1 MTKTLTWR
9 TRRAP
14 PRARRAATLVPTRPL
29 ATMPSSGKYASEKPG
44 KIAGLAAGASRG
56 NLRAD
61 TTREGFDTP
70 LCANACFCGGC
81 DLCFAAMCCPCFLVG
96 ANAKML
102 HSGAY
107 HSPCGDLWQ
116 CKRSEECMQFVF
128 PYACIAFWGY
138 WFAPCGPF
146 SFVPGALYTSS
157 FRHKTRK
164 QFGITSSGQ
173 CIPGYSND
181 VFVHLFCFPFAL
193 CQEHVELK
201 KNTPFVPLRRLYDDA
216 GERVATGIMDKKK
229 SRKWTFNLDEIS
241 DDEDDEGA
249 LAERRAE
256 RRRQGTIVPPNSTAA
271 MTKDAGGEKHRV
283 AFKQSDIWID
293 GSCALCGSG
302 PYHNLDRFSDHMV
315 EHTNLR
321 KIHEAIANKT
331 GTVVCNQCKK
341 PFNNVPALGAHRCK
355 PVKGK
360 ART

>member
-1 MTKTLTWR
+1 
-9 TRRAP
+9 
-14 PRARRAATLVPTRPL
+14 
-29 ATMPSSGKYASEKPG
+29 MPSSGKYASEKPG

-201 KNTPFVPLRRLYDDA
+201 KNTPFVPLRRLYA
-216 GERVATGIMDKKK
+216 TAPAKQRRHRHHGQEKVAKMD
-229 SRKWTFNLDEIS
+229 LQP
-241 DDEDDEGA
+241 
-249 LAERRAE
+249 RRNF
-256 RRRQGTIVPPNSTAA
+256 RR
-271 MTKDAGGEKHRV
+271 
-283 AFKQSDIWID
+283 
-293 GSCALCGSG
+293 
-302 PYHNLDRFSDHMV
+302 
-315 EHTNLR
+315 
-321 KIHEAIANKT
+321 
-331 GTVVCNQCKK
+331 
-341 PFNNVPALGAHRCK
+341 
-355 PVKGK
+355 
-360 ART
+360 

>member
-1 MTKTLTWR
+1 MTKNLTWR

-14 PRARRAATLVPTRPL
+14 LRARRAATLVPTRPL

-56 NLRAD
+56 NLRR
-61 TTREGFDTP
+61 TRREKDLDTP

-128 PYACIAFWGY
+128 PYACIASGGTGSPP
-138 WFAPCGPF
+138 AARSPSSPGPCTPPASATRPESSSASLAAANASRGTPT
-146 SFVPGALYTSS
+146 TSS
-157 FRHKTRK
+157 S
-164 QFGITSSGQ
+164 TSSASPSRSARSTSSSRRTRHSSRCGA
-173 CIPGYSND
+173 CI
-181 VFVHLFCFPFAL
+181 
-193 CQEHVELK
+193 
-201 KNTPFVPLRRLYDDA
+201 DDA

-249 LAERRAE
+249 LSRSVARSVADRA
-256 RRRQGTIVPPNSTAA
+256 P
-271 MTKDAGGEKHRV
+271 
-283 AFKQSDIWID
+283 
-293 GSCALCGSG
+293 
-302 PYHNLDRFSDHMV
+302 
-315 EHTNLR
+315 
-321 KIHEAIANKT
+321 
-331 GTVVCNQCKK
+331 
-341 PFNNVPALGAHRCK
+341 
-355 PVKGK
+355 
-360 ART
+360 